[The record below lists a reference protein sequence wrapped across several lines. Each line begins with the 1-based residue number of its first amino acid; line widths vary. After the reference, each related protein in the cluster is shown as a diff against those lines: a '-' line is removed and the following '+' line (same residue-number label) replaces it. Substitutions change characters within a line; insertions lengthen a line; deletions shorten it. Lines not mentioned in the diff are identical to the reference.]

1 MYYLSSVIC
10 CCKINYGKAEPSE
23 TSHILR
29 KEFMYTVYAALEIRL
44 ICSTALLPAQLLK
57 FGPFV
62 LFIDA
67 LRTHNQSKVSLY
79 FYRKP

>member
-1 MYYLSSVIC
+1 MSNFIC
-10 CCKINYGKAEPSE
+10 CCKIDYGKAELSE
-23 TSHILR
+23 ASHISWM
-29 KEFMYTVYAALEIRL
+29 EFIYSVYAALEIWL
-44 ICSTALLPAQLLK
+44 ICSTALPAAQFLK

-67 LRTHNQSKVSLY
+67 LRTYNQSKVSPY